1 MRPLFTLAIPVA
13 LLWVAVT
20 GRVTLGGLA
29 VGYLIGLAIL
39 LLLGRVGIRPRR
51 GLSLPQIGAAIA
63 YAGRLLADIVV
74 SSLQVA
80 RIILS
85 PRPQLRTG
93 ILALPSGDRREDQ
106 LLTALS
112 AHGINVSPGQLVIDI
127 DEMGTLYVHCLDLE
141 ASRLRIEPQQQKR
154 LRLLGKVIGEPQP

>member
-1 MRPLFTLAIPVA
+1 MRPLFTLAIPIA
-13 LLWVAVT
+13 LLWVAIT

-39 LLLGRVGIRPRR
+39 LLLSRLGIRPRR
-51 GLSLPQIGAAIA
+51 GLSFRQLGAAVR
-63 YAGRLLADIVV
+63 YAGRLLADIVL

-85 PRPQLRTG
+85 PRLRLQTG
-93 ILALPSGDRREDQ
+93 ILAVPSGDRREDQ
-106 LLTALS
+106 LLAALS

-127 DEMGTLYVHCLDLE
+127 DDMGTLYVHCLDLE
-141 ASRLRIEPQQQKR
+141 ASRGAIEAQQRAR
-154 LRLLGKVIGEPQP
+154 LQLLGEVIGEPKP

>member
-20 GRVTLGGLA
+20 GRVSLGGLA
-29 VGYLIGLAIL
+29 VGYLIGVAIL
-39 LLLGRVGIRPRR
+39 LLLGKAGIRPRR
-51 GLSLPQIGAAIA
+51 GLSLRQIAAA
-63 YAGRLLADIVV
+63 LVYAGRLLADIVV

-85 PRPQLRTG
+85 PRPRLQTG

-112 AHGINVSPGQLVIDI
+112 AHGINASPGQLVIDI

-141 ASRLRIEPQQQKR
+141 ASRPVIEAQQRVR
-154 LRLLGKVIGEPQP
+154 LQLLGKVIGEPEL